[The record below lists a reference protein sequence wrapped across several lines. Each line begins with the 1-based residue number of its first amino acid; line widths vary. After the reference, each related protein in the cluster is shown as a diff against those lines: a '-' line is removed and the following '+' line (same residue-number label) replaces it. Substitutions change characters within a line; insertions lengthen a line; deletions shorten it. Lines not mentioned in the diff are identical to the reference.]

1 MSFSWFISIVIHRL
15 NENPLMQILKK
26 ALSFLVNDVCGRL
39 YLTKHDLVKT
49 VIINSRFLCIFKI
62 CKFSLTLVFS
72 WTLGNDVKHHRDHS
86 YSTCANFS
94 KKLPFLPSWCAHMV
108 DFISDNKLYDIIYDN
123 IWHYLNNFNGTVLSF
138 CLKNHRWFILMYFKF
153 QILL

>member
-1 MSFSWFISIVIHRL
+1 MSFPWFISIVIHRL

-94 KKLPFLPSWCAHMV
+94 KKLPFYPLDAHTWS
-108 DFISDNKLYDIIYDN
+108 ISYRIISCHFVRKYMT
-123 IWHYLNNFNGTVLSF
+123 L
-138 CLKNHRWFILMYFKF
+138 FK
-153 QILL
+153 QL